1 MQHYD
6 FTLHLPAQD
15 PPLRTEAVPAGDHF
29 QACTRGVL
37 KLRPGSTFVAQGKGD
52 WEGDTLHSSGVL
64 RGPDGQEQPAT
75 VTVTRRTLAASTRNE
90 SLYRAH
96 YSSKPVLHVDG
107 HGLMVPRE
115 AHALAR
121 SMRRA
126 LAIHYT
132 GGSA

>member
-6 FTLHLPAQD
+6 LTLHLPGQD
-15 PPLRTEAVPAGDHF
+15 LSLREEALPAGDHF

-37 KLRPGSTFVAQGKGD
+37 RLCPGSTFVARGRGEWD
-52 WEGDTLHSSGVL
+52 GETLCSSGVL
-64 RGPDGQEQPAT
+64 RGPGGGEQPAT
-75 VTVTRRTLAASTRNE
+75 VTVVRRTLAASTRNE

-96 YSSKPVLHVDG
+96 YSSQPVLQVDG
-107 HGLMVPRE
+107 HGPMVPRD

-121 SMRRA
+121 SLRRA

-132 GGSA
+132 GGSP